1 MTMLAPC
8 QDANSR
14 GIEGGAPGWG
24 AFYHRVISWIVM
36 KAILLAGGKGTRL
49 RPLTIHTPKP
59 IVPIFNRPFLHYQI
73 DLLKQVP
80 EIDEVILSLNY
91 QPRRIE
97 EVFGDGA
104 GTGIKI
110 RYVVEP
116 VPLGTAGAI
125 KYAGDKLTESV
136 VVFNG
141 DVMTQLDLGA
151 VLRLHRERRA
161 RATIVLTP
169 VENPSAY
176 GLVETGAG
184 GNINRFI
191 EKPSPEEITTN
202 NINAGIYVLEPDTF
216 DRIPSDVSWSI
227 ERSYFPS
234 LIERGETFVGYIYDG
249 YWIDIGTPEK
259 YVQVHR
265 DIMDGRFR
273 VPPFADLPAPRTV
286 IAHDARIE
294 EGAAIEGPVFI
305 DEGALVKAGA
315 RVGPHTVLGRQTQ
328 VEEGAV
334 VERTIL
340 WPNCRV
346 GSHATVSDALLGRQ
360 CHVGRNVSL
369 NSGAVLGDKTTLTDF
384 TRA

>member
-1 MTMLAPC
+1 
-8 QDANSR
+8 
-14 GIEGGAPGWG
+14 
-24 AFYHRVISWIVM
+24 M

-59 IVPIFNRPFLHYQI
+59 IVPIFNRAFLHYQI

-104 GTGIKI
+104 DLGIKI

-141 DVMTQLDLGA
+141 DVMTQLDLAA
-151 VLRLHRERRA
+151 VIRMHRERQA

-169 VENPSAY
+169 VDNPSAY
-176 GLVETGAG
+176 GLVETDAQS
-184 GNINRFI
+184 NIKRFI
-191 EKPSPEEITTN
+191 EKPKPEEITTN
-202 NINAGIYVLEPDTF
+202 HINAGIYVLEPDTF
-216 DRIPSDVSWSI
+216 DRIPSEVPWSI

-234 LIERGETFVGYIYDG
+234 LIERNETFVAYIYNG

-265 DIMDGRFR
+265 DIMDGRF
-273 VPPFADLPAPRTV
+273 VAPPFAGLTSPRRCIAPDV
-286 IAHDARIE
+286 RIE
-294 EGAAIEGPVFI
+294 EGATIGDPVFI
-305 DEGALVKAGA
+305 DEGVLVKAGA
-315 RVGPHTVLGRQTQ
+315 RLGPYAVLGRQTQ
-328 VEEGAV
+328 VEEEATI
-334 VERTIL
+334 ERAIV
-340 WPNCRV
+340 WPNCRI
-346 GSHATVSDALLGRQ
+346 GSQSSITDAVLGRQ
-360 CHVGRNVSL
+360 CHIGRNVSL